1 MRARLAVLA
10 FVLALAVA
18 GAQSPSRVFVIVFD
32 EQHLSSGGLKRLQAA
47 AVSLF
52 TTEFHA
58 GDLGGVVVDGQLV
71 GGRLLSE
78 RADLLKQVERAHP
91 RVATASDLESSAAA
105 PGGVKQSDRLAE
117 IDTLEVQRAE
127 IDRKLSI
134 LETLVGNLARVDGSK
149 AVVLMSDGFGGD
161 AAAPRVRALIASA
174 ERAGVRFHVLDE
186 SGADRDAASGLA
198 RGTAGIVARR
208 ANAFASV
215 INRIGQ
221 DTVAT
226 AAPAPVSSEAAP
238 TVGRSSAWADAAT
251 TAGETAPPAPT
262 MTSGVVVAA
271 PASEPN
277 VLHVRPLAESHVM
290 DLAGGD
296 WSDAAARAGWEAYQR
311 GELEAARAALAPVAA
326 RPVAPSWVEY
336 VLGQADYAL
345 GEFKDA
351 AVAWERVR
359 TRQPQFQPVYL
370 DLADDYVKI
379 NERRKALEVLKT
391 ARQRWP
397 ANADVLNAQGVIEAG
412 GGDLDAAIKV
422 FRETI
427 ALAPKE
433 TITYLNLGKA
443 LEMQYFQKRHNLQLL
458 NWGGRPNR
466 KGSATGNPRS
476 TTYSRPANHATI
488 REGRI
493 ARLQAGAPQI
503 ASP

>member
-1 MRARLAVLA
+1 M
-10 FVLALAVA
+10 A

-47 AVSLF
+47 AVALF

-134 LETLVGNLARVDGSK
+134 LETLVGNLTRVDGSK

-174 ERAGVRFHVLDE
+174 GRAGVRFHVLDE
-186 SGADRDAASGLA
+186 SGTDRDAASGLA

-208 ANAFASV
+208 ANTFASS

-226 AAPAPVSSEAAP
+226 AAPAPASSDLAP
-238 TVGRSSAWADAAT
+238 AVGRSSALSDAAPGT
-251 TAGETAPPAPT
+251 NPGETAPPPPT
-262 MTSGVVVAA
+262 MASGVVVAA

-277 VLHVRPLAESHVM
+277 VLRVRPLAESHVM

-311 GELEAARAALAPVAA
+311 GELEAARAAFAPIAA

-379 NERRKALEVLKT
+379 NERRKALDVLKT

-412 GGDLDAAIKV
+412 GGDLDGAIKV

-433 TITYLNLGKA
+433 TITYLNLAKA
-443 LEMQYFQKRHNLQLL
+443 LEMQYFQKRRNLQLL
-458 NWGGRPNR
+458 NWGSGANEERERLEAIKVYNQYL
-466 KGSATGNPRS
+466 ATGAP
-476 TTYSRPANHATI
+476 YGDLA
-488 REGRI
+488 REGI
-493 ARLQAGAPQI
+493 ARLQAAAPRRRR
-503 ASP
+503 

>member
-1 MRARLAVLA
+1 M
-10 FVLALAVA
+10 
-18 GAQSPSRVFVIVFD
+18 
-32 EQHLSSGGLKRLQAA
+32 
-47 AVSLF
+47 
-52 TTEFHA
+52 
-58 GDLGGVVVDGQLV
+58 VDGQLV

-186 SGADRDAASGLA
+186 SGTDRDAASGLA

-208 ANAFASV
+208 ANAFASS

-226 AAPAPVSSEAAP
+226 AAPAPVSSDAAP
-238 TVGRSSAWADAAT
+238 TVGRSSAFADAAPGT

-262 MTSGVVVAA
+262 MASGVVVAA

-277 VLHVRPLAESHVM
+277 LLHVRPLAESHVM

-311 GELEAARAALAPVAA
+311 GELEAARAALAPIAA
-326 RPVAPSWVEY
+326 RPVAPSWVE
-336 VLGQADYAL
+336 VRAGPGRLRARRVQGRRDRVGAGARAP
-345 GEFKDA
+345 A
-351 AVAWERVR
+351 AVSAGLSRPGR
-359 TRQPQFQPVYL
+359 RLRQDQRAPQG
-370 DLADDYVKI
+370 A
-379 NERRKALEVLKT
+379 RRLEN
-391 ARQRWP
+391 R
-397 ANADVLNAQGVIEAG
+397 
-412 GGDLDAAIKV
+412 AA
-422 FRETI
+422 
-427 ALAPKE
+427 ALA
-433 TITYLNLGKA
+433 GQRRRA
-443 LEMQYFQKRHNLQLL
+443 QRA
-458 NWGGRPNR
+458 GRDRSWWRRCRRGDQSASRDDRAGAAGVDHLPEPGEGAR
-466 KGSATGNPRS
+466 DASTSRSATTCSCSSGGAAPTRSGNAWKRSRS
-476 TTYSRPANHATI
+476 TSSISRPARRTAIWRARASRGSRRPRHADAARSSTA
-488 REGRI
+488 RSTSAGRGQTTK
-493 ARLQAGAPQI
+493 R
-503 ASP
+503 S